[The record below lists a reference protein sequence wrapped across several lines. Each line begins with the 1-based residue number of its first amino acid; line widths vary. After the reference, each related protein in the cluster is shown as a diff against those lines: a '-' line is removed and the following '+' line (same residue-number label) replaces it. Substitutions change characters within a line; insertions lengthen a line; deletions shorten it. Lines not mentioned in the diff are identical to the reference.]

1 VTWSPAR
8 LCGTL
13 QHGDHDRVGRFCTEN
28 PVAQFQI
35 RDIVPDLME
44 NSEALSR
51 LAVEEEDLFAASD
64 PYDMQ
69 EMMGR
74 CGF

>member
-1 VTWSPAR
+1 
-8 LCGTL
+8 
-13 QHGDHDRVGRFCTEN
+13 
-28 PVAQFQI
+28 
-35 RDIVPDLME
+35 ME